1 MSSNKKTRPAR
12 RRSSFKLRITV
23 WITLL
28 IAVVSSLGIGGILI
42 TGSQIADSRL
52 QNELISTV
60 ERNVDEIEYKNGIL
74 EIENDFA
81 FFVDEVYCN
90 VFDSSGRYIDGESP
104 AALINSKNLKNGEVG
119 TFETDGNK
127 YYYYDTR
134 LDFNK
139 YEYEIDAFSGKIIK
153 YEADTAMSGLSDP
166 VYKSTEFKDGINS
179 EKAIDIALEHTGLTR
194 DEVSSLSVEL
204 PANADRTV
212 FKVEFICS
220 NSTYPPVWVR
230 GFINADAAKSA
241 FDAINRTVIYI
252 LPAFIVIAAVGAYL
266 ISRKTMKPVENICR
280 SAHEITDGTDLSK
293 RIEMEKSAGEIYTL
307 AETFNDMLARLQ
319 TSFENEK
326 QFTSDASHE
335 LRTPLAVIKAECE
348 YALSDNASEE
358 DMLEALSSIDEQTDK
373 MTKLITALLTLSRT
387 EQGDKR
393 YKLEDTDL
401 SELVK
406 KTCADFVPAKN
417 ITLTADIEDDIII
430 PAQAQLISLM
440 LENLLSN
447 AVKYGRDG
455 GHIEVRLKKDS
466 GITLDSLSV
475 DGGACRDGFL
485 MQFQADITGKKVVRP
500 KVKETTALG
509 AAYLAGLATGFWQ
522 NKNQLTATKQYD
534 GEFIPNMTAERRK
547 KLFDGWQ
554 KAVGRSKNWAEP

>member
-81 FFVDEVYCN
+81 FFVDEVYFN

-104 AALINSKNLKNGEVG
+104 AALINSENRKNGVVG

-166 VYKSTEFKDGINS
+166 VYKSTEFKDGTNS
-179 EKAIDIALEHTGLTR
+179 EKAIDIALEHAGLTR

-241 FDAINRTVIYI
+241 FDAITMTVIYI
-252 LPAFIVIAAVGAYL
+252 LPAFIIIAAVGAYL

-319 TSFENEK
+319 TSFENDKLQQTEITER
-326 QFTSDASHE
+326 QFVSDASHE

-373 MTKLITALLTLSRT
+373 MTKLVTALLTLSRT

-417 ITLTADIEDDIII
+417 ITLTADIEDNIII

-466 GITLDSLSV
+466 GIVLSV
-475 DGGACRDGFL
+475 KDDGIGIKEEDLPKIWGRFYRADESRSRESGFGL
-485 MQFQADITGKKVVRP
+485 GLSLVSQIAALHGGKVSASSVYGEGSEFTIT
-500 KVKETTALG
+500 
-509 AAYLAGLATGFWQ
+509 F
-522 NKNQLTATKQYD
+522 
-534 GEFIPNMTAERRK
+534 
-547 KLFDGWQ
+547 
-554 KAVGRSKNWAEP
+554 

>member
-104 AALINSKNLKNGEVG
+104 AALINSENLKNGEVG

-153 YEADTAMSGLSDP
+153 YEADTAMSELSDP

-179 EKAIDIALEHTGLTR
+179 EKAIDIALEHASLTR

-220 NSTYPPVWVR
+220 DSTYPPVWVR

-373 MTKLITALLTLSRT
+373 MTELVTALLTLSRT

-406 KTCADFVPAKN
+406 KICTDFVPAKN
-417 ITLTADIEDDIII
+417 ITLTADIESNIII
-430 PAQAQLISLM
+430 PAQAQLISLT

-466 GITLDSLSV
+466 GITLSVKDDGIGIKEEDLPKIWSRFYRADEPRSRESGFGLGLSLVSQIAALHGGKVSASSV
-475 DGGACRDGFL
+475 
-485 MQFQADITGKKVVRP
+485 
-500 KVKETTALG
+500 
-509 AAYLAGLATGFWQ
+509 Y
-522 NKNQLTATKQYD
+522 
-534 GEFIPNMTAERRK
+534 GEGSEFTVT
-547 KLFDGWQ
+547 F
-554 KAVGRSKNWAEP
+554 

>member
-104 AALINSKNLKNGEVG
+104 AALINSENRKNGVVG

-153 YEADTAMSGLSDP
+153 YEADTAMSGLSYP

-179 EKAIDIALEHTGLTR
+179 EKAIDIALEHAGLTR

-241 FDAINRTVIYI
+241 FDAITMTVIYI
-252 LPAFIVIAAVGAYL
+252 LPAFIIIAAVGAYL

-373 MTKLITALLTLSRT
+373 MTKLVTALLTLSRT

-417 ITLTADIEDDIII
+417 ITLTADIEDNIII

-466 GITLDSLSV
+466 GIVFSVKDDGIGIKEEDLPKIWGRFYRADESRSRESGFGLGLSLVSQIAALHGGKVSASSV
-475 DGGACRDGFL
+475 
-485 MQFQADITGKKVVRP
+485 
-500 KVKETTALG
+500 
-509 AAYLAGLATGFWQ
+509 Y
-522 NKNQLTATKQYD
+522 
-534 GEFIPNMTAERRK
+534 GEGSEFTVT
-547 KLFDGWQ
+547 F
-554 KAVGRSKNWAEP
+554 

>member
-1 MSSNKKTRPAR
+1 M
-12 RRSSFKLRITV
+12 

-104 AALINSKNLKNGEVG
+104 AALINSENRKNGVVG

-179 EKAIDIALEHTGLTR
+179 EKAIDIALEHAGLTR

-241 FDAINRTVIYI
+241 FDAITMTVIYI
-252 LPAFIVIAAVGAYL
+252 LPAFIIIA
-266 ISRKTMKPVENICR
+266 
-280 SAHEITDGTDLSK
+280 DGTDLSK

-373 MTKLITALLTLSRT
+373 MTKLVTALLTLSRT

-406 KTCADFVPAKN
+406 KTYAGFVPTKN
-417 ITLTADIEDDIII
+417 ITLTADIEDNIII

-466 GITLDSLSV
+466 GIVLSV
-475 DGGACRDGFL
+475 KDDGIGIKEEDLPKIWGRFYRADESRSRESGFGL
-485 MQFQADITGKKVVRP
+485 GLSLVSQIAALHGGKVSASSV
-500 KVKETTALG
+500 
-509 AAYLAGLATGFWQ
+509 Y
-522 NKNQLTATKQYD
+522 
-534 GEFIPNMTAERRK
+534 GEGSEFTVT
-547 KLFDGWQ
+547 F
-554 KAVGRSKNWAEP
+554 